1 MHYQPQLPIII
12 SEKHPREQDEN
23 LKAPD
28 VAAAFH
34 DEDTPGLLP
43 ISELTK
49 PVTVDLE
56 VWAGAQPGY
65 TYTLLWNGEK
75 VGPEKPILDTHR
87 PGDPLTLEIP
97 VDLLTEG
104 KHTLQYQTYN
114 PQSQIRNDSN
124 IFNLVIDLTPP
135 GDPELS
141 AILFPPEVQ
150 NGLTAAELAQ
160 LGGKLDVQIAGYTGM
175 AKHDVVQTYWG
186 TTLGPQAIVTEDD
199 MGLDR
204 VAITFTRVFLES
216 LGETEQLVK
225 YNVFDRAGNKSIDS
239 NPVPI
244 ILKLQD
250 IPADFPA
257 PIIDPAVG
265 PLIDHAEAQAGVQ
278 VDIPK
283 YPGASPFDMI
293 RLFWGQGNPLVP
305 VALPPGN
312 ENEDVVLSLRIP
324 YETLNRNP
332 VGTVQVFY
340 EVTRQL
346 DLAGSSLSSTVDV
359 FLTLPITNPLD
370 TFIVQ
375 GTSVENP
382 NTTDNFIDEDD
393 YELNALGIVKWS
405 PEFVIS
411 DNLNL
416 FWGDQ
421 QKPQWYQIKASDITA
436 ARDLLVPID
445 NAIMKTQGTGAEI
458 PVYYTVTRAGNPNAV
473 KCPVQLVTVRSKEE
487 LPGGPDGLDGP
498 PFKLNDVG
506 FIAPILNPNGADLHI
521 APYLN
526 IAEGQT
532 LVLTF
537 KGFDKNNNPIDAS
550 NYTADRTLDK
560 NDVAN
565 GYTFTVPDR
574 NLRIL
579 CTGFAEASFRVE
591 PPAGSNQSAVTS
603 KVTRAPVNML
613 DSVQPTCP
621 IPQYRQAS

>member
-1 MHYQPQLPIII
+1 MQHQPQLPIII
-12 SEKHPREQDEN
+12 ADKNAREQDDS

-28 VAAAFH
+28 VAVAFH

-49 PVTVDLE
+49 PVIVDLE

-65 TYTLLWNGEK
+65 TYSLHWDGET
-75 VGPEKPILDTHR
+75 VGPEKPILGTHR

-97 VDLLTEG
+97 VGLLTEG
-104 KHTLQYQTYN
+104 THTLQYQTFN
-114 PQSQIRNDSN
+114 PESQVRNESN
-124 IFNLVIDLTPP
+124 IFNLVIDLTAP
-135 GDPELS
+135 GKPELS

-186 TTLGPQAIVTEDD
+186 TTIGPQATVTEDD

-204 VAITFTRVFLES
+204 VAITFTRAFLES

-225 YNVFDRAGNKSIDS
+225 YKVFDRAGNASIDS

-244 ILKLQD
+244 TLKLQD
-250 IPADFPA
+250 IPANFPA
-257 PIIDPAVG
+257 PIIDPGVG
-265 PLIDHAEAQAGVQ
+265 TLIDYAEAQAGVQ

-293 RLFWGQGNPLVP
+293 RLFWGQNNPLVP

-312 ENEDVVLSLRIP
+312 ENEDIVLSLRIP
-324 YETLNRNP
+324 YETLNQNP
-332 VGTVQVFY
+332 VGSVQVFY

-346 DLAGSSLSSTVDV
+346 DLAGTSLSSTIDV
-359 FLTLPITNPLD
+359 FLTLPVPTPLE

-375 GTSVENP
+375 GTSVESP
-382 NTTDNFIDEDD
+382 NTTDNFIDEED
-393 YELNALGIVKWS
+393 YELNALGVVKWNTG
-405 PEFVIS
+405 FAIS

-421 QKPQWYQIKASDITA
+421 QKLQWYQIRATDIAA
-436 ARDLLVPID
+436 ARDLLIPID
-445 NAIMKTQGTGAEI
+445 NAIMRAQGTGAEI
-458 PVYYTVTRAGNPNAV
+458 PVYYTVTRAGNPNPV

-487 LPGGPDGLDGP
+487 LPGGSEGLDGP

-521 APYLN
+521 APYIN
-526 IAEGQT
+526 IDEGQT
-532 LVLTF
+532 LFLTF

-621 IPQYRQAS
+621 IPPFQ

>member
-1 MHYQPQLPIII
+1 MHSQPQTPIII
-12 SEKHPREQDEN
+12 SGNHLRIQNPD

-43 ISELTK
+43 ISELNN

-56 VWAGAQPGY
+56 VWTGAQPGY
-65 TYTLLWNGEK
+65 TYTLYWDGK
-75 VGPEKPILDTHR
+75 TVSPEKPILDTHR

-97 VDLLTEG
+97 IDLLTEG
-104 KHTLQYQTYN
+104 THTLQYQTSN
-114 PQSQIRNDSN
+114 PESQVRNESN
-124 IFNLVIDLTPP
+124 IFNLVIDLTAP
-135 GDPELS
+135 GKPELS

-175 AKHDVVQTYWG
+175 AKHDRVQTYWG
-186 TTLGPQAIVTEDD
+186 TTLGPQATVTEDD

-204 VAITFTRVFLES
+204 VAITFTRSFLES

-225 YNVFDRAGNKSIDS
+225 YKVFDRAGNASIDS

-244 ILKLQD
+244 TLKLQD
-250 IPADFPA
+250 IPVNFPA
-257 PIIDPAVG
+257 PIIDPGVG
-265 PLIDHAEAQAGVQ
+265 TLIDHAEAQAGVQ

-293 RLFWGQGNPLVP
+293 KLFWGQNNPLVP

-312 ENEDVVLSLRIP
+312 ENEDIVLSLRIP
-324 YETLNRNP
+324 YETLNQNP
-332 VGTVQVFY
+332 VGSVQVFY
-340 EVTRQL
+340 EVARQL
-346 DLAGSSLSSTVDV
+346 DLAGTSLSSTIDV
-359 FLTLPITNPLD
+359 FLTLPIPTPLE

-375 GTSVENP
+375 GTSVESP
-382 NTTDNFIDEDD
+382 NTTDNFIDEED
-393 YELNALGIVKWS
+393 YELNALGVVKWNTG
-405 PEFVIS
+405 FAIS

-421 QKPQWYQIKASDITA
+421 QKPQWYQIRATDISA

-445 NAIMKTQGTGAEI
+445 NAIMRAQGTGAEI
-458 PVYYTVTRAGNPNAV
+458 PVHYTVTRAGNPNPV

-506 FIAPILNPNGADLHI
+506 FIAPILNPDGADLYI
-521 APYLN
+521 APYIN
-526 IAEGQT
+526 IDEGQT
-532 LVLTF
+532 LSLTF

-560 NDVAN
+560 NDVTN

-621 IPQYRQAS
+621 IPPYR